1 MGREEKVRKGL
12 ILANLIYLVTIPPL
26 AYLAEGWGLAL
37 VAILSLGVGDALI
50 LSREA
55 GPGRLM

>member
-1 MGREEKVRKGL
+1 MRKGL